1 MKTHRSFFSWL
12 LSATIALALISCVGG
27 DPTGEDPNTPPVNLP
42 DNPDTPTNTYSASGS
57 VQKGPFTQGTNI
69 TIQPLDDNFNPTGKQ
84 YQTKTTDDTGTFSV
98 GSEIEN
104 RYVEIIAT
112 GYYYNE
118 IEGKVSSSTLT
129 LRSISDLTETGK
141 TNVNLLTTL
150 ESDRIRKLLEEG
162 GSLVDAR
169 KQAERE
175 ILEVFHISTEQ
186 SVAFDKMDITGS
198 KDADAILLAISA
210 SLQAGRSVGELS
222 ELISK
227 IAGDIA
233 NSGELTTP
241 NLATQITESSKLV
254 DADKVRENLRK
265 RYTQLGVQNFKI
277 PPFEDYHDVNGNGV
291 IDKEDAWIILGSK
304 EGTIGAQ
311 GGTFT
316 INLQHSKPFDVI
328 IEDAAWVRQT
338 ENTRAYLEEATLH
351 FTVDASTEAD
361 ERKAIIRIKD
371 KDSNYSE
378 LFHLTQRQKD
388 YLDPE
393 EADYTLPFESGTL
406 EIPVSVNVNYTVGIK
421 QTGEWL
427 HYVETRALRNETLV
441 FNYDYNGSP
450 SPRSATI
457 TLTAEGKTTEI
468 SVAQRANEGE
478 ITLYVK
484 TPGTL
489 STLMSMEDMYQIINL
504 KIVGTLNDDDLK
516 LLNGGKYVGGSNVI
530 GGGEAHFECDWKVE
544 TLDLSEMK
552 SESDI
557 IGASGGDLSFFN
569 CVPSLKK
576 VVMPKQITT
585 IGYNAFNKCINLKTI
600 EWGEDSEV
608 EDIQGSIEAS
618 SLPGAPTKY
627 YGAFKECVS
636 LEEVTLPKSIKHFR
650 AGAFMNCTSLKRLV
664 FPNDGDIMEL
674 ECAVSITSTGI
685 SQTAHP
691 MGHLWGCTSLE
702 TIVLPDNLRTIGG
715 DAFYQTPFR
724 TIVIPETVKYLTTSG
739 LFYGCNRLEEV
750 TLPSSVTEYSKEM
763 FAGCTSL
770 QSIKGVGKITKYC
783 EGCFAG
789 CPAKWVVLDPE
800 AEYEAGVFA
809 ETNVESVAFPAGFKT
824 IPERL
829 FEECEKLSSVDLGE
843 VETIGNYAFNG
854 CPIKTVIIP
863 KSVTFIG
870 SYVFTGYPIP
880 DNQYGEKAPMDNVYI
895 YAEDIQLGTDG
906 YGGTFVATQVTFGKM
921 VRRVS
926 GQIGSGT
933 SSIIFEE
940 GSVCEYFDAA
950 LACDIKSIEL
960 PNSIT
965 ELGAEAFTGCKNL
978 KTITL
983 PSSLKKIGDRA
994 FRSCEKLESVIMPDG
1009 LEVIEKYA
1017 FSSCNSLESVTIP
1030 YTVAYL
1036 GNNAFGA
1043 NAYLEEV
1050 HMKSIEPPYAKSNL
1064 FADCPYL
1071 DKIQVPDEA
1080 VDAYKAS
1087 WSTYASI
1094 IVGGEADGKHRE
1106 LSYVKTTT
1114 LDATDIGLS
1123 VAKLKGQL
1131 SLLVEPTYKS
1141 AAFCISTDPND
1152 LTINGGEFPS
1162 GNWVSA
1168 PLAADDSFEKNVGQL
1183 TKGTTYYYR
1192 SRVLVDN
1199 IEFLGEIKSFTT
1211 RSDLGA
1217 YTFKTEDAVV
1227 GDDLS
1232 AILVGSLDF
1241 ESNGLTLNDADTWVV
1256 FNVGESADNLN
1267 NEYIATKGPVGES
1280 QVGDWIEGT
1289 FWTRL
1294 SNLEEGKTY
1303 YYRAKGYLKSKTL
1316 GNTEE
1321 VIYGEVKSFVA
1332 KKVVSVEPTSYSY
1345 TFTQAAFSGNGEAV
1359 LGGLVWTLAG
1369 NGGHWGYDETKGQQF
1384 GSKNNPYKTMTLT
1397 SGDVNKVTKIV
1408 VNTSGASGT
1417 TAKLTVTVGG
1427 VQLGSVVSLTTT
1439 ATEYTFTSTE
1449 PLSGPAVLFY
1459 AHTSDG
1465 KAIYIKSITIE

>member
-1 MKTHRSFFSWL
+1 MKSHLTLANWL
-12 LSATIALALISCVGG
+12 LAVVWSAALLSCVGG
-27 DPTGEDPNTPPVNLP
+27 DPTGDDPTPPP
-42 DNPDTPTNTYSASGS
+42 TPPDTPTYSINGS

-69 TIQPLDDNFNPTGKQ
+69 TIQPLDEKYNPTGKQ
-84 YQTKTTDDTGTFSV
+84 YQTKTTNDTGKFSV
-98 GSEIEN
+98 GSEIES

-150 ESDRIRKLLEEG
+150 ESDRIRKLLKDG
-162 GSLVDAR
+162 GTLSEAR
-169 KQAERE
+169 STAERE
-175 ILEVFHISTEQ
+175 ILEVFHITAEQ
-186 SVAFDKMDITGS
+186 SVCFDKMDITGG

-210 SLQAGRSVGELS
+210 SLQAGRTVGELS

-233 NSGELTTP
+233 ESGKLTST
-241 NLATQITESSKLV
+241 NLATQITQNGMLV
-254 DADKVRENLRK
+254 DAEEVRKNLRN
-265 RYTQLGVQNFKI
+265 RYSQLGVQNFTI
-277 PPFEDYHDVNGNGV
+277 PPFEDYLDINGNGV
-291 IDKEDAWIILGSK
+291 IDKEDTWIILGEK
-304 EGTIGAQ
+304 EATIGAE
-311 GGTFT
+311 GGSFT
-316 INLQHSKPFDVI
+316 ITLQHSKPFEVI
-328 IEDAAWVRQT
+328 IDDAAWVRQ
-338 ENTRAYLEEATLH
+338 EQSRAYLEEKVLR
-351 FTVDASTEAD
+351 FVVDANEGAD
-361 ERKAIIRIKD
+361 ERKATIRIKD
-371 KDSNYSE
+371 SESNFAE
-378 LFHLTQRQKD
+378 LFHLTQHQKD
-388 YLDPE
+388 YLDPAK
-393 EADYTLPFESGTL
+393 ADYTISFESGTL
-406 EIPVSVNVNYTVGIK
+406 EIPVSVNVDYTVGIK

-457 TLTAEGKTTEI
+457 TLTAEGKTTNI
-468 SVAQRANEGE
+468 SVLQGANEGE
-478 ITLYVK
+478 IVLTVK

-489 STLMSMEDMYQIINL
+489 STLMSEEDMHQIVNL
-504 KIVGTLNDDDLK
+504 KIVGTLNDADLK
-516 LLNGGKYVGGSNVI
+516 QLNGGKYVGGSNVI

-557 IGASGGDLSFFN
+557 IGASGGELSFFC

-585 IGYNAFNKCINLKTI
+585 IGYNTFNKCINLTTI
-600 EWGEDSEV
+600 EWGEDSEI
-608 EDIQGSIEAS
+608 EEIQGAIEVP

-627 YGAFKECVS
+627 FGAFKECIS
-636 LEEVTLPKSIKHFR
+636 LEEVTLPKSIKTFM

-664 FPNDGDIMEL
+664 FPNDGDIKAL
-674 ECAVSITSTGI
+674 ECAFSITSTGI
-685 SQTAHP
+685 STTRHP
-691 MGHLWGCTSLE
+691 MGHLWGCNSLE
-702 TIVLPDNLRTIGG
+702 TIVLPDNLREIGI
-715 DAFYQTPFR
+715 DAFYGTPFR
-724 TIVIPETVKYLTTSG
+724 TIVIPETVKYLPEEG
-739 LFYGCNRLEEV
+739 LFYGCSRLEEV
-750 TLPSSVTEYSKEM
+750 TLPSSVTEYSKDM

-789 CPAKWVVLDPE
+789 CDAKWVYLDPE
-800 AEYEAGVFA
+800 AEYEARVFA
-809 ETNVESVAFPAGFKT
+809 EMDVESITFPAGFKT
-824 IPERL
+824 VPERL
-829 FEECEKLSSVDLGE
+829 FEECEKLSSLDLGE

-870 SYVFTGYPIP
+870 SYVFTGYPVP

-906 YGGTFVATQVTFGKM
+906 YGGSFVATQVTFGKM

-950 LACDIKSIEL
+950 LACNIKSIEL

-965 ELGAEAFTGCKNL
+965 ELGAEAFTSCKNL

-994 FRSCEKLESVIMPDG
+994 FQSCEKLESVIMPDG
-1009 LEVIEKYA
+1009 LEVIQKDA
-1017 FSSCNSLESVTIP
+1017 FSRCNSLESVTIP

-1036 GNNAFGA
+1036 GNNAFGT

-1141 AAFCISTDPND
+1141 AGFYISTDPNYLIPHEGD
-1152 LTINGGEFPS
+1152 FPDA
-1162 GNWVSA
+1162 NWVSA

-1183 TKGTTYYYR
+1183 TNGTTYYYR

-1199 IEFLGEIKSFTT
+1199 VEFFGEIKSFTT
-1211 RSDLGA
+1211 RNDLGA

-1267 NEYIATKGPVGES
+1267 SEYIATKGPVGES

-1289 FWTRL
+1289 FWARL

-1408 VNTSGASGT
+1408 VNSCGASGT

-1427 VQLGSVVSLTTT
+1427 VQLGSVASLTTT
-1439 ATEYTFTSTE
+1439 ATDYTFISTE
-1449 PLSGPAVLFY
+1449 PLSGPAVLSY